1 MSDETN
7 VYEWVSTGGDAL
19 CDAMSGLHYG
29 AEPSRPHP
37 NCNCTIE
44 QTGGEHLVSG
54 IKVWHESHEYIKS
67 GPGDLQY
74 NFVVTF
80 GYTVQC
86 PDGSGQSGTVSV
98 TRDYELIYQTRSGD
112 MEADS
117 DELFDDMMQE
127 ARAEVESIKSSL
139 NCPGPAIV

>member
-1 MSDETN
+1 MSDEDN
-7 VYEWVSTGGDAL
+7 VYEWTSTGGDAL

-29 AEPSRPHP
+29 PEPSRPHP

-54 IKVWHESHEYIKS
+54 IRVWHQSHEYIKT
-67 GPGDLQY
+67 GTGDMEY
-74 NFVVTF
+74 DFVCTY
-80 GYTVQC
+80 GYTVKC
-86 PDGSGQSGTVSV
+86 PDGSGESGTVTV
-98 TRDYELIYQTRSGD
+98 TRDYELIYQSSTD
-112 MEADS
+112 DLEADA

-127 ARAEVESIKSSL
+127 ARAEVEGIYESL